1 MAITAPAPR
10 VLADVVAGTWV
21 RTVALVLGGAAFV
34 GLAAQVA
41 IPLPFTPVPLTLQTF
56 AVLLAGAALG
66 TARGSAAM
74 AVYLVAALAGVPWVA
89 PNEDGTHTTGLA
101 LLEKP
106 SFGYLLGFI
115 VAAAIVGRYAE
126 RGATRTPL
134 RTAGLM
140 LLGSAIV
147 YAIGATYLA
156 LSLGIPFLGAES
168 AWAYG
173 IQPFLVGDLLKLA
186 AASALLPAAW
196 RLVGRFAGDR

>member
-1 MAITAPAPR
+1 MAHTAPAPR
-10 VLADVVAGTWV
+10 VLADVVAGTWI

-34 GLAAQVA
+34 GIAAQVT

-66 TARGSAAM
+66 TGRGTAAM
-74 AVYLVAALAGVPWVA
+74 GVYLLAALAGMPWVA
-89 PNEDGTHTTGLA
+89 PNDDGTHTTGLA

-115 VAAAIVGRYAE
+115 VAAAVVGRIAE

-140 LLGSAIV
+140 LVGSVVI

-156 LSLGIPFLGAES
+156 WSLALPFLGAES

-173 IQPFLVGDLLKLA
+173 IQPFVVGDLLKLA

-196 RLVGRFAGDR
+196 RLVGRISGDR